1 MYPSVKIKTTKAI
14 QNYVDGLFKE
24 SETPVD
30 NICNTAGMEVE
41 LYGKLAGI
49 NKERACHTLSSFA
62 HGANLTKSVNY
73 SATSKENIRNRTVDL
88 HYTSTMRHQT
98 NAQTRSGLNNANLLK
113 GACEQLPRSEMKMG
127 EVGNYILAAH
137 CSKYDKSF
145 MFTSLRYLKSGDEIK
160 VSDDKNVYVYKVN
173 FVKKVN
179 RNDTSL
185 INESTT
191 DKLITLYTCYDV
203 NHFYPRYRIVAR
215 GTLDRTIER

>member
-1 MYPSVKIKTTKAI
+1 MKNRLFIILGSILIILSIIFYFTGDYLLEQFIVNNAVNVNVDDEKSSHSDDLIPDYNEDNVESLSAMTILKYKDDMDRSITKGRIVIDSIDLNLKI
-14 QNYVDGLFKE
+14 YE
-24 SETPVD
+24 
-30 NICNTAGMEVE
+30 
-41 LYGKLAGI
+41 
-49 NKERACHTLSSFA
+49 
-62 HGANLTKSVNY
+62 
-73 SATSKENIRNRTVDL
+73 
-88 HYTSTMRHQT
+88 
-98 NAQTRSGLNNANLLK
+98 GLNNANLLK

-137 CSKYDKSF
+137 CSRYDKSF

>member
-1 MYPSVKIKTTKAI
+1 MKNRLFIILGSILIILSIIFYFTGDYLLEQFIVNNAVNVDVDDEKARHSDDLIPDYNEDNVESLSAMTILKYKNDMNRSIAKGRIVIDSIDLNLKI
-14 QNYVDGLFKE
+14 YE
-24 SETPVD
+24 
-30 NICNTAGMEVE
+30 
-41 LYGKLAGI
+41 
-49 NKERACHTLSSFA
+49 
-62 HGANLTKSVNY
+62 
-73 SATSKENIRNRTVDL
+73 
-88 HYTSTMRHQT
+88 
-98 NAQTRSGLNNANLLK
+98 GLNNANLLK

-137 CSKYDKSF
+137 CSRYDKSF

-203 NHFYPRYRIVAR
+203 NHFYPKYRIVAR

>member
-1 MYPSVKIKTTKAI
+1 MKNKAFI
-14 QNYVDGLFKE
+14 
-24 SETPVD
+24 
-30 NICNTAGMEVE
+30 IAGSILIFLSIALYFFGDLVLEKFIVNNAVEVE
-41 LYGKLAGI
+41 ATDDLIPDY
-49 NKERACHTLSSFA
+49 NEDNVESLSA
-62 HGANLTKSVNY
+62 MTILKYKNDM
-73 SATSKENIRNRTVDL
+73 NRSIAKGRIVIDSIDL
-88 HYTSTMRHQT
+88 HLKIYE
-98 NAQTRSGLNNANLLK
+98 GLNNANLLK
-113 GACEQLPRSEMKMG
+113 GACEQLPRSEMKTG

-137 CSKYDKSF
+137 CSRYDKSF

>member
-1 MYPSVKIKTTKAI
+1 MKNKLFIILGSILIILSIIFYFTGDYLLEQFIVNNAVNVNVDDEKARHSDDLIPDYNEDNVESLSAMTILKYKNDMNKTIAKGRIVIDRIGVNLKI
-14 QNYVDGLFKE
+14 YE
-24 SETPVD
+24 
-30 NICNTAGMEVE
+30 
-41 LYGKLAGI
+41 
-49 NKERACHTLSSFA
+49 
-62 HGANLTKSVNY
+62 
-73 SATSKENIRNRTVDL
+73 
-88 HYTSTMRHQT
+88 
-98 NAQTRSGLNNANLLK
+98 GLNNANLLK

-137 CSKYDKSF
+137 CSRYDKSF

-185 INESTT
+185 INGSTT

-215 GTLDRTIER
+215 GTLDRIIER

>member
-1 MYPSVKIKTTKAI
+1 MKNKAFI
-14 QNYVDGLFKE
+14 
-24 SETPVD
+24 
-30 NICNTAGMEVE
+30 IAGSILIFFSITFYFFGDFFLEKFIVNNAVEVE
-41 LYGKLAGI
+41 TTDDLIPDY
-49 NKERACHTLSSFA
+49 NEDNVESLSA
-62 HGANLTKSVNY
+62 MTILKYKNDM
-73 SATSKENIRNRTVDL
+73 NRSIAKGRIVIDRVDL
-88 HYTSTMRHQT
+88 NLKIYE
-98 NAQTRSGLNNANLLK
+98 GLNNANLLK
-113 GACEQLPRSEMKMG
+113 GACEQLPRNEMKMG

-137 CSKYDKSF
+137 CSRYDKSF
-145 MFTSLRYLKSGDEIK
+145 MFTSLRYLKFGDEIK

-173 FVKKVN
+173 FVKKLN

>member
-1 MYPSVKIKTTKAI
+1 MKNKLFIILGSILIILSIIFYFTGDYLLEQFIVNNAVNVNVDDEKSRHSDDLIPDYNEDNVESLSAMTILKYKNDMNKTIAKGRIVIDSIGVNLKI
-14 QNYVDGLFKE
+14 YEGL
-24 SETPVD
+24 D
-30 NICNTAGMEVE
+30 
-41 LYGKLAGI
+41 
-49 NKERACHTLSSFA
+49 
-62 HGANLTKSVNY
+62 
-73 SATSKENIRNRTVDL
+73 
-88 HYTSTMRHQT
+88 
-98 NAQTRSGLNNANLLK
+98 NANLLK

-137 CSKYDKSF
+137 CSRYDKSF

-215 GTLDRTIER
+215 GTLDRTFER

>member
-1 MYPSVKIKTTKAI
+1 MKNKAFI
-14 QNYVDGLFKE
+14 
-24 SETPVD
+24 
-30 NICNTAGMEVE
+30 IAGSILIILSIALYFFGDFFLEKFIVNNAVEVE
-41 LYGKLAGI
+41 ATDDLIPDYNEDNVESLSAMTILKYKDDM
-49 NKERACHTLSSFA
+49 NKTIAKGRIVIDRI
-62 HGANLTKSVNY
+62 GVNLKIY
-73 SATSKENIRNRTVDL
+73 E
-88 HYTSTMRHQT
+88 
-98 NAQTRSGLNNANLLK
+98 GLNNANLLK

-127 EVGNYILAAH
+127 KVGNYILAAH
-137 CSKYDKSF
+137 CSRYDKSF

-185 INESTT
+185 INESTN

>member
-1 MYPSVKIKTTKAI
+1 MKNKLFIILGSILIILSIIFYFTGDYLLEQFIVNNAVNVNVDDEKARHSDDLIPDYNEDNVESLSAMTILKYKDDMDKTIAKGRIVIDSINLNLKI
-14 QNYVDGLFKE
+14 YE
-24 SETPVD
+24 
-30 NICNTAGMEVE
+30 
-41 LYGKLAGI
+41 
-49 NKERACHTLSSFA
+49 
-62 HGANLTKSVNY
+62 
-73 SATSKENIRNRTVDL
+73 
-88 HYTSTMRHQT
+88 
-98 NAQTRSGLNNANLLK
+98 GLNNANLLK

-137 CSKYDKSF
+137 CSRYDKSF

-173 FVKKVN
+173 FVKRVD

-191 DKLITLYTCYDV
+191 NKLITLYTCYDV

>member
-1 MYPSVKIKTTKAI
+1 MRNKLFIILGSILIILSIIFYFTGDYLLEQFIVNNAVNVDVDDEKARHSDDLIPDYNEDNVESLSAMTILKYKDDMNRSIAKGRIVIDSIDLNLKI
-14 QNYVDGLFKE
+14 YE
-24 SETPVD
+24 
-30 NICNTAGMEVE
+30 
-41 LYGKLAGI
+41 
-49 NKERACHTLSSFA
+49 
-62 HGANLTKSVNY
+62 
-73 SATSKENIRNRTVDL
+73 
-88 HYTSTMRHQT
+88 
-98 NAQTRSGLNNANLLK
+98 GLNNANLLK

-137 CSKYDKSF
+137 CSRYDKSF

-185 INESTT
+185 INENTKE
-191 DKLITLYTCYDV
+191 KLITLYTCYDV
-203 NHFYPRYRIVAR
+203 NHFYPKYRIVAR

>member
-1 MYPSVKIKTTKAI
+1 MKNKLFIILGGILIILSIIFYFTGDYLLEQFIVNNAVNVNVDDEKARHSDDLIPDYNEDNVESLSAMTILKYKDDMNRSIAKGRIVIDRIGVNLKI
-14 QNYVDGLFKE
+14 YE
-24 SETPVD
+24 
-30 NICNTAGMEVE
+30 
-41 LYGKLAGI
+41 
-49 NKERACHTLSSFA
+49 
-62 HGANLTKSVNY
+62 
-73 SATSKENIRNRTVDL
+73 
-88 HYTSTMRHQT
+88 
-98 NAQTRSGLNNANLLK
+98 GLNNANLLK

-137 CSKYDKSF
+137 CSRYDKSF

>member
-1 MYPSVKIKTTKAI
+1 MKNKAFIIAGSILIILSIIFYFTGDYLLEQFIVNNAVNVNVDDEKARHSDDLIPDYNEGNVESLSAMTILKYKDDMNRSIAKGRIVIDSIDLNLKI
-14 QNYVDGLFKE
+14 YE
-24 SETPVD
+24 
-30 NICNTAGMEVE
+30 
-41 LYGKLAGI
+41 
-49 NKERACHTLSSFA
+49 
-62 HGANLTKSVNY
+62 
-73 SATSKENIRNRTVDL
+73 
-88 HYTSTMRHQT
+88 
-98 NAQTRSGLNNANLLK
+98 GLNNANLLK

-137 CSKYDKSF
+137 CSRYDKSF

>member
-1 MYPSVKIKTTKAI
+1 MKNKLFIILGSILIILSIIFYFTGDYLLEQFIVNNAVNVNVDDEKARHSDDLIPDYNEDNVESLSAMTILKYKDDMNKTIAKGRIVIDRIGVNLKI
-14 QNYVDGLFKE
+14 YE
-24 SETPVD
+24 
-30 NICNTAGMEVE
+30 
-41 LYGKLAGI
+41 
-49 NKERACHTLSSFA
+49 
-62 HGANLTKSVNY
+62 
-73 SATSKENIRNRTVDL
+73 
-88 HYTSTMRHQT
+88 
-98 NAQTRSGLNNANLLK
+98 GLNNANLLK

-137 CSKYDKSF
+137 CSRYDKKF

-203 NHFYPRYRIVAR
+203 NRFYPRYRIVAR

>member
-1 MYPSVKIKTTKAI
+1 MKNKLFIILGGILIILSIIFYFTGDFFLEKFIVNNAVNVNVDDEKARHSDDLIPDYNEDNVESLSAMTILKYKDDMNRSIAKGRIVIDRIGVNLKI
-14 QNYVDGLFKE
+14 YE
-24 SETPVD
+24 
-30 NICNTAGMEVE
+30 
-41 LYGKLAGI
+41 
-49 NKERACHTLSSFA
+49 
-62 HGANLTKSVNY
+62 
-73 SATSKENIRNRTVDL
+73 
-88 HYTSTMRHQT
+88 
-98 NAQTRSGLNNANLLK
+98 GLNNANLLK

-137 CSKYDKSF
+137 CSRYDKSF

>member
-1 MYPSVKIKTTKAI
+1 MKNKAFIIAGSILIFLSIAFYFFGDYLLEQFIVNNAVNINVDDEKSRHSDDLIPDYNEDNVESLSAMTILKYKNDMNRSIAKGRIVIDSIDLNLKI
-14 QNYVDGLFKE
+14 YE
-24 SETPVD
+24 
-30 NICNTAGMEVE
+30 
-41 LYGKLAGI
+41 
-49 NKERACHTLSSFA
+49 
-62 HGANLTKSVNY
+62 
-73 SATSKENIRNRTVDL
+73 
-88 HYTSTMRHQT
+88 
-98 NAQTRSGLNNANLLK
+98 GLNNANLLK

-127 EVGNYILAAH
+127 ETGNYILAAH
-137 CSKYDKSF
+137 CSRYDKKF

-203 NHFYPRYRIVAR
+203 NHFYPKYRIVAR

>member
-1 MYPSVKIKTTKAI
+1 MKNRLFIILGSILIILSIIFYFTGDYLLEQFIVNNAINVNIDDEKARHSDDLIPDYNEDNVESLSAMTILKYKNDMNRSIAKGRIVIDSIDLNLKI
-14 QNYVDGLFKE
+14 YE
-24 SETPVD
+24 
-30 NICNTAGMEVE
+30 
-41 LYGKLAGI
+41 
-49 NKERACHTLSSFA
+49 
-62 HGANLTKSVNY
+62 
-73 SATSKENIRNRTVDL
+73 
-88 HYTSTMRHQT
+88 
-98 NAQTRSGLNNANLLK
+98 GLNNANLLK

-137 CSKYDKSF
+137 CSRYDKSF

>member
-1 MYPSVKIKTTKAI
+1 MKNRLFIILGSILIILSIIFYFTGDYLLEQFIVNNAVNVNVDDEKSSHSDDLIPDYNEDNVESLSAMTILKYKDDMNRSIAKGRIVIDSIGVNLKI
-14 QNYVDGLFKE
+14 YE
-24 SETPVD
+24 
-30 NICNTAGMEVE
+30 
-41 LYGKLAGI
+41 
-49 NKERACHTLSSFA
+49 
-62 HGANLTKSVNY
+62 
-73 SATSKENIRNRTVDL
+73 
-88 HYTSTMRHQT
+88 
-98 NAQTRSGLNNANLLK
+98 GLNNANLLK

-137 CSKYDKSF
+137 CSRYDKSF

-173 FVKKVN
+173 FVKKVD

>member
-1 MYPSVKIKTTKAI
+1 MK
-14 QNYVDGLFKE
+14 NRLFITLGSILIILSIIFYFTGDYLLE
-24 SETPVD
+24 QFIVD
-30 NICNTAGMEVE
+30 NAVNVDVDDEKARHSDDLIPDYNEDNVE
-41 LYGKLAGI
+41 S
-49 NKERACHTLSSFA
+49 LSAMTILKYKNDMNRSIA
-62 HGANLTKSVNY
+62 KGRIVIDSIDLNLKIY
-73 SATSKENIRNRTVDL
+73 E
-88 HYTSTMRHQT
+88 
-98 NAQTRSGLNNANLLK
+98 GLNNANLLK
-113 GACEQLPRSEMKMG
+113 GACEQLPRNEMKMG
-127 EVGNYILAAH
+127 EIGNYILAAH
-137 CSKYDKSF
+137 CSRYDKSF

-215 GTLDRTIER
+215 GTLDRIIER

>member
-1 MYPSVKIKTTKAI
+1 MKNKLFIILGSILIILSIIFYFTGDYLLEQFIVNNAVNVNVDDEKARHSDDLIPDYNEDNVESLSAMTILKYKDDMNKTIAKGRIVIDHIGVNLKI
-14 QNYVDGLFKE
+14 YE
-24 SETPVD
+24 
-30 NICNTAGMEVE
+30 
-41 LYGKLAGI
+41 
-49 NKERACHTLSSFA
+49 
-62 HGANLTKSVNY
+62 
-73 SATSKENIRNRTVDL
+73 
-88 HYTSTMRHQT
+88 
-98 NAQTRSGLNNANLLK
+98 GLNNANLLK

-137 CSKYDKSF
+137 CSRYDKSF

>member
-1 MYPSVKIKTTKAI
+1 MRNKLFIILGSTLIILSIIFYFTGDYLLERFIVNNAVNVNVDDEKARHSDDLIPDYNEDNVESLSAMTILKYKNDMNRSIAKGRIAIDSIDLNLKI
-14 QNYVDGLFKE
+14 YE
-24 SETPVD
+24 
-30 NICNTAGMEVE
+30 
-41 LYGKLAGI
+41 
-49 NKERACHTLSSFA
+49 
-62 HGANLTKSVNY
+62 
-73 SATSKENIRNRTVDL
+73 
-88 HYTSTMRHQT
+88 
-98 NAQTRSGLNNANLLK
+98 GLNNANLLK

-137 CSKYDKSF
+137 CSRYDKSF

-185 INESTT
+185 INESTA

-203 NHFYPRYRIVAR
+203 NHFYPRYRIVAS

>member
-1 MYPSVKIKTTKAI
+1 MRNKLFIILGSILIILSIIFYFTGDYLLEQFIVNNAVNVDVDDEKARHSDDLIPDYNEDNVESLSAITILKYKNDMNRSIAKGRIVIDSIDLNLKI
-14 QNYVDGLFKE
+14 YE
-24 SETPVD
+24 
-30 NICNTAGMEVE
+30 
-41 LYGKLAGI
+41 
-49 NKERACHTLSSFA
+49 
-62 HGANLTKSVNY
+62 
-73 SATSKENIRNRTVDL
+73 
-88 HYTSTMRHQT
+88 
-98 NAQTRSGLNNANLLK
+98 GLNNANLLK

-137 CSKYDKSF
+137 CSRYDKSF

-173 FVKKVN
+173 FVKKVD

-215 GTLDRTIER
+215 GTLDRTIKR

>member
-1 MYPSVKIKTTKAI
+1 MKNKLFIILGSILIILSIIFYFTGDYLLEQFIVNNAVNVDVDDEKARHSDDLIPDYNEDNVESLSAMTILKYKNDMNRSIAKGRIVIDRIDLNLKI
-14 QNYVDGLFKE
+14 YE
-24 SETPVD
+24 
-30 NICNTAGMEVE
+30 
-41 LYGKLAGI
+41 
-49 NKERACHTLSSFA
+49 
-62 HGANLTKSVNY
+62 
-73 SATSKENIRNRTVDL
+73 
-88 HYTSTMRHQT
+88 
-98 NAQTRSGLNNANLLK
+98 GLNNANLLK

-137 CSKYDKSF
+137 CSRYDKSF
-145 MFTSLRYLKSGDEIK
+145 MFTSLRYLKAGDEIK

>member
-1 MYPSVKIKTTKAI
+1 MKNKLFIILGSILIILSIIFYFTGDYLLEQFIVNNAVNVNVDDEKARHSDDLIPDYNEDNVESLSAMTILKYKNDMNRSIAKGRIVIDSIDLNLKI
-14 QNYVDGLFKE
+14 YE
-24 SETPVD
+24 
-30 NICNTAGMEVE
+30 
-41 LYGKLAGI
+41 
-49 NKERACHTLSSFA
+49 
-62 HGANLTKSVNY
+62 
-73 SATSKENIRNRTVDL
+73 
-88 HYTSTMRHQT
+88 
-98 NAQTRSGLNNANLLK
+98 GLNNANLLK

-137 CSKYDKSF
+137 CSRYDKSF

>member
-1 MYPSVKIKTTKAI
+1 MRNKLFIILGSILIILSIIFYFTGDYLLEQFIVNNAVNVNVDDEKARHSDDLIPDYNEDNVESLSAMTILKYKNDMNRSIAKGRIVIDSIDLNLKI
-14 QNYVDGLFKE
+14 YE
-24 SETPVD
+24 
-30 NICNTAGMEVE
+30 
-41 LYGKLAGI
+41 
-49 NKERACHTLSSFA
+49 
-62 HGANLTKSVNY
+62 
-73 SATSKENIRNRTVDL
+73 
-88 HYTSTMRHQT
+88 
-98 NAQTRSGLNNANLLK
+98 GLNNANLLK
-113 GACEQLPRSEMKMG
+113 GACEQLPRNEMKMG

-137 CSKYDKSF
+137 CSRYDKSF

-191 DKLITLYTCYDV
+191 DKLITLYTCDDV

>member
-1 MYPSVKIKTTKAI
+1 MKNKAFIITGSILIFLSIIFYFTGDYLLEQFIVNNAVNVNVDDEVSKHSDDLIPDYNEDNVESLSAMTILKYKNDMNKTIAKGRIVIDSIGVNLKI
-14 QNYVDGLFKE
+14 YE
-24 SETPVD
+24 
-30 NICNTAGMEVE
+30 
-41 LYGKLAGI
+41 
-49 NKERACHTLSSFA
+49 
-62 HGANLTKSVNY
+62 
-73 SATSKENIRNRTVDL
+73 
-88 HYTSTMRHQT
+88 
-98 NAQTRSGLNNANLLK
+98 GLNNANLLK

-127 EVGNYILAAH
+127 DVGNYILAAH
-137 CSKYDKSF
+137 CSRYDKSF

-173 FVKKVN
+173 FVKKVD

>member
-1 MYPSVKIKTTKAI
+1 MKNRLFIILGSILIILSIIFYFTGDYLLEQFIVNNAVNVNVDDEISKKSDELIPDYNEDNVESLSAMTILKYKDDMNRSIAKGRIVIDSINLNLKI
-14 QNYVDGLFKE
+14 YE
-24 SETPVD
+24 
-30 NICNTAGMEVE
+30 
-41 LYGKLAGI
+41 
-49 NKERACHTLSSFA
+49 
-62 HGANLTKSVNY
+62 
-73 SATSKENIRNRTVDL
+73 
-88 HYTSTMRHQT
+88 
-98 NAQTRSGLNNANLLK
+98 GLNNANLLK

-137 CSKYDKSF
+137 CSRYDKSF

>member
-1 MYPSVKIKTTKAI
+1 MRNKLFVILGSILIILSIILYFTDDYLLEQFIVNNAVNVNVDDEKARHSDELIPDYNEDNVESLSAMTILKYKNDMNRSIAKGRIVIDSIDLNLKI
-14 QNYVDGLFKE
+14 YE
-24 SETPVD
+24 
-30 NICNTAGMEVE
+30 
-41 LYGKLAGI
+41 
-49 NKERACHTLSSFA
+49 
-62 HGANLTKSVNY
+62 
-73 SATSKENIRNRTVDL
+73 
-88 HYTSTMRHQT
+88 
-98 NAQTRSGLNNANLLK
+98 GLNNANLLK
-113 GACEQLPRSEMKMG
+113 GACEQLPRSEIKMG

-137 CSKYDKSF
+137 CSRYDKRF

>member
-1 MYPSVKIKTTKAI
+1 MKNKAFI
-14 QNYVDGLFKE
+14 IAGSILIFLSIIFYFTGDYLLEQFIVNNAVNVNVDDEKARHSDGLIPDYNEDNVE
-24 SETPVD
+24 S
-30 NICNTAGMEVE
+30 
-41 LYGKLAGI
+41 
-49 NKERACHTLSSFA
+49 LSAMTILKYKDDMDKTIAKGRIVIDSI
-62 HGANLTKSVNY
+62 GVNLKIY
-73 SATSKENIRNRTVDL
+73 E
-88 HYTSTMRHQT
+88 
-98 NAQTRSGLNNANLLK
+98 GLNNANLLK

-137 CSKYDKSF
+137 CSRYDKSF

-160 VSDDKNVYVYKVN
+160 VSDDKNVYVYKVD

-203 NHFYPRYRIVAR
+203 NHFYPRNRIVVR

>member
-1 MYPSVKIKTTKAI
+1 MRNKLFIILGSILIILSIIFYFTGDYLLEQFIVNNAVNVDVDDEKARHSDDLIPDYNEDNVESLSAMTILKYKNDMNRSIAKGRIVIDRIGVNLKI
-14 QNYVDGLFKE
+14 YE
-24 SETPVD
+24 
-30 NICNTAGMEVE
+30 
-41 LYGKLAGI
+41 
-49 NKERACHTLSSFA
+49 
-62 HGANLTKSVNY
+62 
-73 SATSKENIRNRTVDL
+73 
-88 HYTSTMRHQT
+88 
-98 NAQTRSGLNNANLLK
+98 GLNNANLLK

-137 CSKYDKSF
+137 CSRYDKSF

>member
-1 MYPSVKIKTTKAI
+1 MKNKLFIILGSILIILSIIFYFTGDYLLEQFIVNNAVNVNVDDEKARHSDDLIPDYNEDNVESLSAMTILKYKNDMNRSIAKGRIVIDSIDLNLKI
-14 QNYVDGLFKE
+14 YE
-24 SETPVD
+24 
-30 NICNTAGMEVE
+30 
-41 LYGKLAGI
+41 
-49 NKERACHTLSSFA
+49 
-62 HGANLTKSVNY
+62 
-73 SATSKENIRNRTVDL
+73 
-88 HYTSTMRHQT
+88 
-98 NAQTRSGLNNANLLK
+98 GLNNANLLK

-137 CSKYDKSF
+137 CSRYDKNF

-173 FVKKVN
+173 FVKKVD

>member
-1 MYPSVKIKTTKAI
+1 MKNKSFIILGSILIILSIIFYFTGDYLLEQFIVNNAVNVNVDDEKARHSDDLIPDYNEDNVESLSAMTILKYKNDMNRSIAKGRIVIDSIDLNLKI
-14 QNYVDGLFKE
+14 YE
-24 SETPVD
+24 
-30 NICNTAGMEVE
+30 
-41 LYGKLAGI
+41 
-49 NKERACHTLSSFA
+49 
-62 HGANLTKSVNY
+62 
-73 SATSKENIRNRTVDL
+73 
-88 HYTSTMRHQT
+88 
-98 NAQTRSGLNNANLLK
+98 GLNNANLLK

-127 EVGNYILAAH
+127 DVGNYILAAH
-137 CSKYDKSF
+137 CSRYDNRF

-173 FVKKVN
+173 FVKRVD

>member
-1 MYPSVKIKTTKAI
+1 MKNKAFI
-14 QNYVDGLFKE
+14 IAGSILIILSIAIYFFGDFVFEKFIVNNAVNVNVDDEKARHSDGLIPDYNEDNVE
-24 SETPVD
+24 S
-30 NICNTAGMEVE
+30 
-41 LYGKLAGI
+41 
-49 NKERACHTLSSFA
+49 LSAMTILKYKNDMDKTIAKGRIVIDSIDL
-62 HGANLTKSVNY
+62 NLKIY
-73 SATSKENIRNRTVDL
+73 E
-88 HYTSTMRHQT
+88 
-98 NAQTRSGLNNANLLK
+98 GLNNSNLLK

-137 CSKYDKSF
+137 CSRYNKDF

-185 INESTT
+185 INESTN

>member
-1 MYPSVKIKTTKAI
+1 MKNKAFIIAGSILIFLSIIFYFTGDYLLEQFIVNNAVNVNVDDEKARHSDDLIPDYNEDNVESLSAMTILKYKNDMNRSIAKGRIVIDSIDLNLKI
-14 QNYVDGLFKE
+14 YE
-24 SETPVD
+24 
-30 NICNTAGMEVE
+30 
-41 LYGKLAGI
+41 
-49 NKERACHTLSSFA
+49 
-62 HGANLTKSVNY
+62 
-73 SATSKENIRNRTVDL
+73 
-88 HYTSTMRHQT
+88 
-98 NAQTRSGLNNANLLK
+98 GLNNANLLK

-137 CSKYDKSF
+137 CSRYDKSF

-173 FVKKVN
+173 FVKKVD

>member
-1 MYPSVKIKTTKAI
+1 MKNKLFIILGSILIILSIIFYFTGDYLLEQFIVNNAVNVNVDDEKARHSDDLIPDYNEDNVESLSAMTILKYKDDMNRSIAKGRIVIDRIGVNLKI
-14 QNYVDGLFKE
+14 YE
-24 SETPVD
+24 
-30 NICNTAGMEVE
+30 
-41 LYGKLAGI
+41 
-49 NKERACHTLSSFA
+49 
-62 HGANLTKSVNY
+62 
-73 SATSKENIRNRTVDL
+73 
-88 HYTSTMRHQT
+88 
-98 NAQTRSGLNNANLLK
+98 GLNNANLLK

-137 CSKYDKSF
+137 CSRYDKSF

>member
-1 MYPSVKIKTTKAI
+1 MRNKLFIILGSILIFLSIIFYFTGDYLLEQFIVNNAVNVNVDDEKARHSDDLIPDYNEDNVESLSAMTILKYKNDMNRSIAKGRIVIDSIDLNLKI
-14 QNYVDGLFKE
+14 YE
-24 SETPVD
+24 
-30 NICNTAGMEVE
+30 
-41 LYGKLAGI
+41 
-49 NKERACHTLSSFA
+49 
-62 HGANLTKSVNY
+62 
-73 SATSKENIRNRTVDL
+73 
-88 HYTSTMRHQT
+88 
-98 NAQTRSGLNNANLLK
+98 GLNNANLLK

-137 CSKYDKSF
+137 CSRYDKSF

-173 FVKKVN
+173 FVKRVD